1 MSYSRSG
8 VCMGVPSSGVS
19 ISQLHKWTSESMP
32 GKGTVK
38 GRGPNLEGDIKA
50 GGGMTSLTNK
60 LRGQVSMGLLSS
72 L

>member
-1 MSYSRSG
+1 
-8 VCMGVPSSGVS
+8 
-19 ISQLHKWTSESMP
+19 MP